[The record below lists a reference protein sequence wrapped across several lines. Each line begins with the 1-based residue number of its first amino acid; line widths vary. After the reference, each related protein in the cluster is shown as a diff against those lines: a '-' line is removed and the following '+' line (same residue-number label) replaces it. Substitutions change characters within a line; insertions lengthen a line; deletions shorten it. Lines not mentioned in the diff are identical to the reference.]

1 MADVLSGLLQGVDRG
16 FSNGLDLYK
25 TVQDEARQKR
35 LEQYQLKR
43 DAIADQRY
51 GGEIEYRD
59 KRDSVLDTRYE
70 NDRAWER
77 EKYKLEQ
84 ERLAAAAAA
93 TAAYRQQQLGIRAAE
108 YKLKVNKENRAIQK
122 ERQAEWNGRVKAG
135 VDAFSTAFKDNP
147 DAAQD
152 VYAADVYARIG
163 VNQKVA
169 QAQGFELDAETA
181 SRLYA
186 MPRPDGTYVI
196 GQHTEKGFEPYDADP
211 ESDGEQAL
219 VMPNDVFAR
228 TFAGTEGSQSL
239 QARDAKVEATRQ
251 VVGAANAQLNADNA
265 DVLAK
270 AAEAEQAAFRAE
282 NELAT
287 LEKTPAYVSHTDYR
301 GVKLTRVNYGGLGK
315 VGVKTPQELEAKKRS
330 LASVAKESRA
340 RAGQLLANQDRAKT
354 SAAETLSNN
363 LGYLDQAT
371 QGVDNAEV
379 RAVLSNTL
387 NQIHADN
394 GQTIQPG
401 LSVPEA
407 TAKNQKRSTE
417 LYNVV
422 NQAVNREVPKGL
434 KAKEFFKAS
443 QGKMTASIVAAM
455 ENNGGAENWLATP
468 MGNAAMGEITAQ
480 LTARGIDYGAGFLAK
495 MMASQGNGAQ
505 IDVGL
510 QALESKVV
518 RSLPAQDR
526 EPIARLAA
534 QFIGDK
540 TDDPEAAIMMAI
552 KAYNEGDR
560 PKSLAD
566 VGR

>member
-35 LEQYQLKR
+35 LEQYQLDR
-43 DAIADQRY
+43 DVINGQRY
-51 GGEIEYRD
+51 EEGVAYRD

-93 TAAYRQQQLGIRAAE
+93 TAAYRQQQLGIQAAGHR
-108 YKLKVNKENRAIQK
+108 LKVAKENRAIQK
-122 ERQAEWNGRVKAG
+122 ERQAEWNGRVKTG
-135 VDAFSTAFKDNP
+135 VEAFSTAFKDNP

-152 VYAADVYARIG
+152 LYARDVYARIG
-163 VNQKVA
+163 VNQQVA
-169 QAQGFELDAETA
+169 RAQGYELDPETA
-181 SRLYA
+181 SSLYA

-196 GQHTEKGFEPYDADP
+196 GRHTEEGFKPYDADP
-211 ESDGEQAL
+211 KSDGEQAL

-228 TFAGTEGSQSL
+228 TFAGTEGAQSL
-239 QARDAKVEATRQ
+239 QARDAKVGAQQQ
-251 VVGAANAQLNADNA
+251 VVADANAQLNADNA
-265 DVLAK
+265 DILVDT
-270 AAEAEQAAFRAE
+270 AEADQAAFRAE
-282 NELAT
+282 DELAT
-287 LEKTPAYVSHTDYR
+287 LEKTPAYVSNTDYR
-301 GVKLTRVNYGGLGK
+301 GVKVTRVNPRLRELNISS
-315 VGVKTPQELEAKKRS
+315 PQALEEKKRS
-330 LASVAKESRA
+330 LAGIVKESRA
-340 RAGQLLANQDRAKT
+340 KANQLLANQDRAKT

-371 QGVDNAEV
+371 AGAKNADV
-379 RAVLSNTL
+379 RARLGNTL
-387 NQIHADN
+387 NQIQADN
-394 GQTIQPG
+394 GQAIHPG
-401 LSVPEA
+401 MPVPEA

-422 NQAVNREVPKGL
+422 SQAVNREVPKGL

-443 QGKMTASIVAAM
+443 QGKMAASIVAAM

-480 LTARGIDYGAGFLAK
+480 LVDRGIDYGAGFLAK

-505 IDVGL
+505 IDTGL
-510 QALESKVV
+510 QALESEVV
-518 RSLPAQDR
+518 QSLPAQDR

-552 KAYNEGDR
+552 EAYNGGDR

>member
-16 FSNGLDLYK
+16 FSNGLDLYR

-35 LEQYQLKR
+35 MEQYQLNR

-51 GGEIEYRD
+51 
-59 KRDSVLDTRYE
+59 KQTWE
-70 NDRAWER
+70 NTLQRQGVADEQWERTHTWER
-77 EKYKLEQ
+77 EKYALEQ

-93 TAAYRQQQLGIRAAE
+93 TAAYRQQQLDLRAAAHN
-108 YKLKVNKENRAIQK
+108 LKVRKENRAIQK
-122 ERQAEWNGRVKAG
+122 ERQTEWNGRVKAG
-135 VDAFSTAFKDNP
+135 VEAFSSAFKDNP
-147 DAAQD
+147 EAAQD
-152 VYAADVYARIG
+152 VYASDVYARIG
-163 VNQKVA
+163 VNQRVA

-211 ESDGEQAL
+211 ESDGQQAL
-219 VMPNDVFAR
+219 VMPSDVFAR

-239 QARDAKVEATRQ
+239 KARDARVGAQQQ

-265 DVLAK
+265 DILAK
-270 AAEAEQAAFRAE
+270 AAEADQAAFRAE

-287 LEKTPAYVSHTDYR
+287 LENTPAYVSNTDYR
-301 GVKLTRVNYGGLGK
+301 GVKVTRVNPRLRELK
-315 VGVKTPQELEAKKRS
+315 ISSPQALEEKKRS
-330 LASVAKESRA
+330 LAGVVKESRA
-340 RAGQLLANQDRAKT
+340 RANQLLINQDRAKT
-354 SAAETLSNN
+354 SAAETLNTN
-363 LGYLDQAT
+363 LGYLDQAL
-371 QGVDNAEV
+371 QGRKNAEV
-379 RAVLSNTL
+379 PTALGNTL
-387 NQIHADN
+387 AQIQADN
-394 GQTIQPG
+394 GQAIRPG
-401 LSVPEA
+401 MPVSEA
-407 TAKNQKRSTE
+407 TQENQKRSTE

-422 NQAVNREVPKGL
+422 SQVVNREIPKGV
-434 KAKEFFKAS
+434 KDKQFFKAS
-443 QGKMTASIVAAM
+443 QGKMTSSIVAAM
-455 ENNGGAENWLATP
+455 QNNGGVENWLATP
-468 MGNAAMGEITAQ
+468 MGNAAVGEITAQ
-480 LTARGIDYGAGFLAK
+480 LVDRGIDYGAGFLAK

-510 QALESKVV
+510 QALESDVV
-518 RSLPAQDR
+518 KSLPAQDR

-552 KAYNEGDR
+552 KAYNEGDM

>member
-16 FSNGLDLYK
+16 FSNGLNLYK

-51 GGEIEYRD
+51 EEGVAYRD
-59 KRDSVLDTRYE
+59 NRDRVLDKRYE
-70 NDRAWER
+70 SDRAWEK
-77 EKYKLEQ
+77 EKYELEQ

-93 TAAYRQQQLGIRAAE
+93 TAAYRQRQLAIRAAE
-108 YKLKVNKENRAIQK
+108 YKLKAGKENRAIQK
-122 ERQAEWNGRVKAG
+122 ERKAEWDGRVKAG
-135 VDAFSTAFKDNP
+135 VEGFSAAFKDNP

-152 VYAADVYARIG
+152 LYARDVYTRIG
-163 VNQKVA
+163 VNQQVA
-169 QAQGFELDAETA
+169 RAQGYELDPETA
-181 SRLYA
+181 SSLYA

-196 GQHTEKGFEPYDADP
+196 GRHTEEGFKPYDANP

-239 QARDAKVEATRQ
+239 KARDAR
-251 VVGAANAQLNADNA
+251 VGAQQQAVAAANAQLNADNA
-265 DVLAK
+265 DILVDT
-270 AAEAEQAAFRAE
+270 AEAEKEVYEAE
-282 NELAT
+282 NKLAT
-287 LEKTPAYVSHTDYR
+287 LEKIPPYVSYTDYR
-301 GVKLTRVNYGGLGK
+301 GVKVTRVN
-315 VGVKTPQELEAKKRS
+315 PQLAKLKISSPQALEEKKRS
-330 LASVAKESRA
+330 LAGVAKEA
-340 RAGQLLANQDRAKT
+340 RTKTRQLLVNQDRAKT

-371 QGVDNAEV
+371 AGAKNADV
-379 RAVLSNTL
+379 PARLSNTW
-387 NQIHADN
+387 NQIQANN
-394 GQTIQPG
+394 GQPIRPG
-401 LSVPEA
+401 MPVADA
-407 TAKNQKRSTE
+407 TKENQKRSTE

-422 NQAVNREVPKGL
+422 SQAVNREVPKGV
-434 KAKEFFKAS
+434 KAKEFFDAS
-443 QGKMTASIVAAM
+443 QAKMTASIVAAM

-468 MGNAAMGEITAQ
+468 MGNAAMNEITAQ
-480 LTARGIDYGAGFLAK
+480 LVARKIDYGAGFLAK

-510 QALESKVV
+510 QALESEVV
-518 RSLPAQDR
+518 QSLPAEDR

-552 KAYNEGDR
+552 KAYNGGER

-566 VGR
+566 MGR

>member
-16 FSNGLDLYK
+16 FSNGLNLYK

-43 DAIADQRY
+43 DVIADQRY
-51 GGEIEYRD
+51 EEGVAYRD
-59 KRDSVLDTRYE
+59 NRDRVLDKRYE
-70 NDRAWER
+70 SDRAWEK
-77 EKYKLEQ
+77 EKYELEQ

-93 TAAYRQQQLGIRAAE
+93 TAAYRQRQLAIRAAE
-108 YKLKVNKENRAIQK
+108 YKLKVGKENRAIQK
-122 ERQAEWNGRVKAG
+122 ERKAEWDGRVKAG
-135 VDAFSTAFKDNP
+135 VEGFSAAFKDNP

-152 VYAADVYARIG
+152 LYARDVYARIG
-163 VNQKVA
+163 VNQQVA
-169 QAQGFELDAETA
+169 RAQGYELDPETA
-181 SRLYA
+181 SSLYA

-196 GQHTEKGFEPYDADP
+196 GRHTEEGFKPYDANP

-239 QARDAKVEATRQ
+239 KARDAR
-251 VVGAANAQLNADNA
+251 VGAQQQAVAAANAQLNADNA
-265 DVLAK
+265 DILVDT
-270 AAEAEQAAFRAE
+270 AEAEKEVYEAE
-282 NELAT
+282 NKLAT
-287 LEKTPAYVSHTDYR
+287 LEKIPPYVSYTDYR
-301 GVKLTRVNYGGLGK
+301 GVKVTRVN
-315 VGVKTPQELEAKKRS
+315 PQLAKLKISSPQALEEKKRS
-330 LASVAKESRA
+330 LAGVAKEA
-340 RAGQLLANQDRAKT
+340 RTKTRQLLVNQDRAKT

-371 QGVDNAEV
+371 AGAKNADV
-379 RAVLSNTL
+379 PARLSNTW
-387 NQIHADN
+387 NQIQANN
-394 GQTIQPG
+394 GQPIRPG
-401 LSVPEA
+401 MPVADA
-407 TAKNQKRSTE
+407 TKENQKRSTE

-422 NQAVNREVPKGL
+422 SQAVNREVPKGV
-434 KAKEFFKAS
+434 KAKEFFDAS
-443 QGKMTASIVAAM
+443 QAKMTASIVAAM

-468 MGNAAMGEITAQ
+468 MGNAAMNEITAQ
-480 LTARGIDYGAGFLAK
+480 LVARKIDYGAGFLAK

-510 QALESKVV
+510 QALESEVV
-518 RSLPAQDR
+518 QSLPAEDR

-552 KAYNEGDR
+552 KAYNGGER

-566 VGR
+566 MGR